1 MPEALAWRPAAPND
15 QALLERWMAA
25 PHVRANVPDEDWGWA
40 EELPRR
46 PAWRQQLIA
55 MLGTRPVGFVQII
68 DAAEEESHYWGDVAA
83 GHAAIDLWIGEPD
96 CIGRGLGTTMMRE
109 ALRRSFTAFG
119 AHTILI
125 DPLVSNTAARRFYE
139 RLGFRCLEDRWIQG
153 HHCAIYTLSMDQWVQ
168 TNRANALP
176 T

>member
-1 MPEALAWRPAAPND
+1 
-15 QALLERWMAA
+15 MAA

-40 EELPRR
+40 EELPRQ

-68 DAAEEESHYWGDVAA
+68 DAAEEETHYWGDVEP
-83 GHAAIDLWIGEPD
+83 GHAAIDIWIGEAD
-96 CIGRGLGTTMMRE
+96 CVGRGLGTTMMHE

-119 AHTILI
+119 AHTVVI
-125 DPLVSNTAARRFYE
+125 DPLVSNGAARRFYE
-139 RLGFRCLEDRWIQG
+139 RLGFAHQDNRWIQG
-153 HHCAIYTLSMDQWVQ
+153 HHCAIYALTRNEWVRA
-168 TNRANALP
+168 NRARAHQ